1 MIIPHS
7 VTLFLGWMAESA
19 QNGTLLT
26 DMILMFITVF
36 FIIPII
42 IGILWSLIQ
51 WITKNDTD
59 QGSDNRLHESQQYSS
74 YSPDSRDRTQYSPPK
89 ATIDD
94 SKQKLVRTRL
104 RKFDLSEEEA
114 KLVFGTEWKDV
125 LGKIPTGNSSG
136 LFYDMLTIQSQIL
149 LDVSYRNK
157 IFHIIDQVIRMID
170 SVFSEYLELVRSS
183 ESPKTGEYEYYK
195 NQWEFFKIY
204 KKTSFE
210 INSENTLD
218 EDYKIMKLGIT
229 ATLDQIKEKFRG
241 LALIKHPDK
250 NDTNKTQSEQEF
262 VKILLAYERIV
273 TSKTSGGK

>member
-42 IGILWSLIQ
+42 IGILWSLIK

-125 LGKIPTGNSSG
+125 LAKRHIGNSSG

-149 LDVSYRNK
+149 LDMSYRNK

-195 NQWEFFKIY
+195 NQWEFFKTY
-204 KKTSFE
+204 KKTNFDT
-210 INSENTLD
+210 NSENTLD
-218 EDYKIMKLGIT
+218 EDYKIMKLDIT

-241 LALIKHPDK
+241 LALKCHSDRGG
-250 NDTNKTQSEQEF
+250 NDEQF
-262 VKILLAYERIV
+262 VKILQAYERIV

>member
-7 VTLFLGWMAESA
+7 VTLFLGWMAKSA

-42 IGILWSLIQ
+42 IGLLWSLIK

-125 LGKIPTGNSSG
+125 LAKRHIGNSSG

-218 EDYKIMKLGIT
+218 EDYKIMKLDIT

-250 NDTNKTQSEQEF
+250 NNTNKIQSEQEF
-262 VKILLAYERIV
+262 VKILQAYERIV

>member
-42 IGILWSLIQ
+42 IGLLWSLIK

-204 KKTSFE
+204 KKTNFDT
-210 INSENTLD
+210 NSENTLD
-218 EDYKIMKLGIT
+218 EDYKIMKLDIT

-241 LALIKHPDK
+241 LALKCHSDRGG
-250 NDTNKTQSEQEF
+250 NDEQF
-262 VKILLAYERIV
+262 VKILQAYERIV

>member
-89 ATIDD
+89 ATIND
-94 SKQKLVRTRL
+94 SKQKLVRSRL

-218 EDYKIMKLGIT
+218 EDYKIMKLDIT

-241 LALIKHPDK
+241 LALKCHSDRGG
-250 NDTNKTQSEQEF
+250 NDEQF
-262 VKILLAYERIV
+262 VKILQAYERIV